1 MSDHETVPQTPQNPS
16 ENNPPHT
23 TSEPVTDTLNRSDN
37 DASQKIGENITDVK
51 PALPVEEENFASPT
65 LPTVEAETE
74 QSPAET
80 EHSDAP
86 SDSNRRSFLSRLRR
100 TPENSPEELQHTTGE
115 EPEELQ
121 HGTADDTPVVSAIEE
136 NPVEAEPSPE
146 TPETVDEENKKPDFF
161 AATEP
166 DPATL
171 PATVKPGTDT
181 HDGETLFD
189 GRSTT
194 GQGDVS
200 SSPKKYVGK
209 TFVEA
214 AELAFTAGYI
224 PKFYNALTG
233 IPYTTAPPPDGSIVI
248 RVAQNGTAIHFYC
261 NPNRLSSTPF
271 AAMQDSSTD
280 TVKKRK
286 KTPLRIAAIAAAVIV
301 GLLLATGTGL
311 FIMTKVK
318 ESAKVSVP
326 NVVTQIVPDATKT
339 LSASDTTLGQI
350 TEISSASIEKGTI
363 LNQTPTAGTKVA
375 KGTPVNIIVS
385 SGPQQNTVP
394 KLTGLTQ
401 EQATATLKAVNF
413 TVGAVTLKDDPAPAG
428 TVIGQNPLPDTK
440 MSENT
445 AVDLVLSNG
454 KTAIPNVIGKN
465 LEDASVTLATAG
477 FKVKPVPI
485 TQEGPAGVVVG
496 QTPPAATLTEKGA
509 EIQIVYTTPPV
520 VATPGPT
527 PATPTPSPTPAVQI
541 PAPEPQTPDVA
552 AAE

>member
-1 MSDHETVPQTPQNPS
+1 MSDHETVPQTPQSPS
-16 ENNPPHT
+16 ENNPLHT
-23 TSEPVTDTLNRSDN
+23 TSEPVTDTLNRDDN
-37 DASQKIGENITDVK
+37 DASQNFGENITDAE
-51 PALPVEEENFASPT
+51 PSLPGEEENLASAPLAT
-65 LPTVEAETE
+65 AETETEQPPAEAETE
-74 QSPAET
+74 QSDVP
-80 EHSDAP
+80 P
-86 SDSNRRSFLSRLRR
+86 DSNRRGFLSRLRR
-100 TPENSPEELQHTTGE
+100 TRKNAPEKTLHTTGE
-115 EPEELQ
+115 EPADDQ
-121 HGTADDTPVVSAIEE
+121 NGTADDTSAVSAVEE
-136 NPVEAEPSPE
+136 NPAEAEPSPE
-146 TPETVDEENKKPDFF
+146 TSENVDEENKKPDFF
-161 AATEP
+161 AAVGTASASTAE
-166 DPATL
+166 L
-171 PATVKPGTDT
+171 GTDN

-214 AELAFTAGYI
+214 AELAFAAGYI

-233 IPYTTAPPPDGSIVI
+233 IPYTTEPPPDGSIVI

-318 ESAKVSVP
+318 EAAKVSVP
-326 NVVTQIVPDATKT
+326 NVVTQTVPDATKV

-350 TEISSASIEKGTI
+350 TEISSASIGKGTI

-375 KGTPVNIIVS
+375 KGAPVNIIVS

-445 AVDLVLSNG
+445 AVDLILSNG

-485 TQEGPAGVVVG
+485 TQEGPAGVIVG

-520 VATPGPT
+520 VATPAPT
-527 PATPTPSPTPAVQI
+527 TPTTPTTAPPAVQLPAPATPTP
-541 PAPEPQTPDVA
+541 EVA
-552 AAE
+552 APQ